1 MAKRNDAAPPAAGQ
15 DTTQEAAPQAAVQNT
30 TQEAAPQAA
39 APASK
44 GRAYVFSTLA
54 TDQKYVSWQKGGSD
68 LYIQGHSVLV
78 KGGTGVVGA
87 KNLVTP
93 LGVATEI
100 SEEEIG
106 FLESN
111 PLFKLHAKNGYVT
124 IQRRKADP
132 ERVAADMNRADPSA
146 PKTPAHYAN
155 AGKDE
160 AKPKE

>member
-1 MAKRNDAAPPAAGQ
+1 MAKRNEP
-15 DTTQEAAPQAAVQNT
+15 APQAAAQNT
-30 TQEAAPQAA
+30 TQETAPQAA
-39 APASK
+39 AQAPASK

-54 TDQKYVSWQKGGSD
+54 TDQKYVNWQKGGGDIHIS
-68 LYIQGHSVLV
+68 GHSVLV

-100 SEEEIG
+100 GEDDIG

-132 ERVAADMNRADPSA
+132 ERVAADMNLKDPSA
-146 PKTPAHYAN
+146 PRTQAHYAN
-155 AGKDE
+155 AGEGE
-160 AKPKE
+160 AKPRLKE